1 MHTLSR
7 TITGKKNITGR
18 KNRRKFFSLL
28 RRAGKDKDGATAI
41 EFALLG
47 IPFVAL
53 LFGIVEISVLF
64 FMTSTVHHAVA
75 EVARDIRTGEFQ
87 GTGGGAAEFKA
98 AVCANMSTV
107 GNCNNLR
114 VDVVSSA
121 TGKFSALNLPQSPQ
135 ACTGTPA
142 QIDACEAADPAMPA
156 DNYSVTASGDV
167 VIVRVQYVHHLSV
180 PNELT
185 RLANA
190 AGNTHVITATTAF
203 KNEPF

>member
-1 MHTLSR
+1 MPIK
-7 TITGKKNITGR
+7 TIIN
-18 KNRRKFFSLL
+18 NRRNKRRFFSLL
-28 RRAGKDKDGATAI
+28 RKNKDGATAI
-41 EFALLG
+41 EFAMLG
-47 IPFVAL
+47 IPFAAL

-64 FMTSTVHHAVA
+64 FMTSTVHLAVA
-75 EVARDIRTGEFQ
+75 EVSRDIRTGEFQ
-87 GTGGGAAEFKA
+87 GTGGGADEFKA
-98 AVCANMSTV
+98 AVCAAMSTV
-107 GNCNNLR
+107 GHCGNLR

-121 TGKFSALNLPQSPQ
+121 TGKFSELVLPQSPPD
-135 ACTGTPA
+135 CTGNPDE
-142 QIDACEAADPAMPA
+142 IDACEAADPAMPP
-156 DNYSVTASGDV
+156 DTYTITASSDI

>member
-1 MHTLSR
+1 MQIK
-7 TITGKKNITGR
+7 TIKN
-18 KNRRKFFSLL
+18 NRRGKRRLFSLL
-28 RRAGKDKDGATAI
+28 RKNKDGATAI
-41 EFALLG
+41 EFAMLG
-47 IPFVAL
+47 IPFAAL

-75 EVARDIRTGEFQ
+75 EVSREIRTGEFQ
-87 GTGGGAAEFKA
+87 GTGGGADEFKA
-98 AVCANMSTV
+98 AICTAMSTV
-107 GNCNNLR
+107 GNCDNLR
-114 VDVVSSA
+114 IDVVSSA
-121 TGKFSALNLPQSPQ
+121 TGKFSALALPKSPP
-135 ACTGTPA
+135 ACTGSPA
-142 QIDACEAADPAMPA
+142 AVKACEAADPSMPPDSYA
-156 DNYSVTASGDV
+156 DTASGDV

>member
-1 MHTLSR
+1 MRILNS
-7 TITGKKNITGR
+7 IKN
-18 KNRRKFFSLL
+18 
-28 RRAGKDKDGATAI
+28 RAGKRRFLRLLRQDQKGTTAI

-47 IPFVAL
+47 IPFAAL

-64 FMTSTVHHAVA
+64 FMSSTVHHAVA
-75 EVARDIRTGEFQ
+75 EVAREIRTGEFQ
-87 GTGGGAAEFKA
+87 STGGGADEFKVAICA
-98 AVCANMSTV
+98 AMSTV
-107 GNCNNLR
+107 GDCDNLR
-114 VDVVSSA
+114 VDVISSA
-121 TGKFSALNLPQSPQ
+121 TGQFSSLILPVSPTT
-135 ACTGTPA
+135 CTGSPA
-142 QIDACEAADPAMPA
+142 AIEACEAADPVMPA
-156 DNYSVTASGDV
+156 DDYNDTSSGDV

>member
-1 MHTLSR
+1 MHILDLV
-7 TITGKKNITGR
+7 
-18 KNRRKFFSLL
+18 KNRRSKRRLL
-28 RRAGKDKDGATAI
+28 RAMRQNKDGATAV

-47 IPFVAL
+47 IPFAAL

-64 FMTSTVHHAVA
+64 FMSSTVHHAVA
-75 EVARDIRTGEFQ
+75 EVSREIRTGEFQ
-87 GTGGGAAEFKA
+87 STGGGADEFKA
-98 AVCANMSTV
+98 AICSAMSTV
-107 GNCNNLR
+107 GSCDNLR
-114 VDVVSSA
+114 VDVISSA
-121 TGKFSALNLPQSPQ
+121 TGKFSSLVLPVSPTN
-135 ACTGTPA
+135 CTGSSA
-142 QIDACEAADPAMPA
+142 AIEACEAADPVMPA
-156 DNYSVTASGDV
+156 DVYNNTNSGDV